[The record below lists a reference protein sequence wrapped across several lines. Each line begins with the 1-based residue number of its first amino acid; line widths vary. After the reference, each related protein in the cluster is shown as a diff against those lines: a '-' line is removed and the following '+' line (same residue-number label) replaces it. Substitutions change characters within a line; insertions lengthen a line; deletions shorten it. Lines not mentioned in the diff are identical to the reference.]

1 MHKSSKRKNFS
12 PTAAEEHRSTL
23 RVAVSHQLT
32 TVQQADA
39 VAQKAQVAP
48 GTDEDQKYIS
58 QGEKKSASYQ
68 SCVSMV
74 NSGHCYENNM
84 GSNKVSASG
93 SVRYEE

>member
-1 MHKSSKRKNFS
+1 MCEVLPARRWNPMHKSSKRKNFS
-12 PTAAEEHRSTL
+12 PTAAEEHQSTL

-58 QGEKKSASYQ
+58 KGEKKICSISVL
-68 SCVSMV
+68 CVY
-74 NSGHCYENNM
+74 G
-84 GSNKVSASG
+84 
-93 SVRYEE
+93 